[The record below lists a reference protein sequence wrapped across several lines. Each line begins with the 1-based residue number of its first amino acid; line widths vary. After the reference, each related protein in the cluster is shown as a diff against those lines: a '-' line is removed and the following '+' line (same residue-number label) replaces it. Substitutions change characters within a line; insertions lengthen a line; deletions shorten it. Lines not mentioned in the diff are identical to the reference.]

1 MTDAYERRRTQTFT
15 VQEIDDF
22 DTDFALHLEQSELAE
37 RLGTELKV
45 VHVDWDESRHI
56 RDLPP
61 GVEPGFYD
69 TYVVYADKLNPFAVI
84 FTQNDDYSDYY
95 RLRRPE
101 SLEDLN
107 EDISYWA
114 NN

>member
-45 VHVDWDESRHI
+45 VHVDWDESQHS

-61 GVEPGFYD
+61 GVEPESYD
-69 TYVVYADKLNPFAVI
+69 TYVV
-84 FTQNDDYSDYY
+84 
-95 RLRRPE
+95 
-101 SLEDLN
+101 
-107 EDISYWA
+107 
-114 NN
+114 